1 MLAFVQWFYH
11 GRLGCSLVLS
21 IALHVWNIWNTL
33 YKYKYIAICR
43 IIMDDNEWERKKTV
57 LNNFVFL
64 WRRDACHFLHIH
76 GTYYICIY
84 LKYELFLW
92 FFLKNIRRLM
102 CQDRCESLHGITMID
117 SGMQM
122 KNFIDFECK
131 MLLFSNI
138 NIISRY
144 KCSSNLGL
152 QRKILL
158 FRFEWEIVAA
168 KLSNKYE
175 MSK

>member
-1 MLAFVQWFYH
+1 MW
-11 GRLGCSLVLS
+11 
-21 IALHVWNIWNTL
+21 
-33 YKYKYIAICR
+33 
-43 IIMDDNEWERKKTV
+43 
-57 LNNFVFL
+57 
-64 WRRDACHFLHIH
+64 
-76 GTYYICIY
+76 
-84 LKYELFLW
+84 
-92 FFLKNIRRLM
+92 
-102 CQDRCESLHGITMID
+102 QDRCESLHGITMID

-122 KNFIDFECK
+122 KKFIDFECK